1 MMKRKTSDL
10 AVGVLIRLVYIATA
24 MVASCV
30 CTDLLMKMLVSVVNM
45 DGAPALI
52 TRVILTWI
60 LGLAVL
66 FVLSFR
72 EGYHY
77 VNYRFSSLLPQ
88 VMVATAVQLA
98 LSFLLG
104 FHRFVAGASKQ
115 LAGWMYY
122 GSTVSGKSPMG
133 TGDLPVGLFL
143 LAFAF
148 VALTDA
154 LCMILSHKYGSLKRL
169 IDREQLT
176 GNAGMTQ
183 GDGSKRENGEREE

>member
-1 MMKRKTSDL
+1 MKRKGADWFFG
-10 AVGVLIRLVYIATA
+10 ALIRLVYIATA
-24 MVASCV
+24 MIASCV
-30 CTDLLMKMLVSVVNM
+30 CTDLLMKMLVSIVNM

-52 TRVILTWI
+52 TRVILTWL
-60 LGLAVL
+60 LGLVVL

-77 VNYRFSSLLPQ
+77 VNYRFSALLPQ
-88 VMVATAVQLA
+88 ILIATAVQLG

-104 FHRFVAGASKQ
+104 FHRFAAGASKQ

-122 GSTVSGKSPMG
+122 GGTVSGKSPME
-133 TGDLPVGLFL
+133 TADLPVGLFL
-143 LAFAF
+143 LAFAL

-154 LCMILSHKYGSLKRL
+154 LCMILSHKYGTLKRL

-176 GNAGMTQ
+176 GKA
-183 GDGSKRENGEREE
+183 DSL